1 MDFDLHTP
9 DLSPLNST
17 QSLWTNES
25 IQPADDTEIGDCAP
39 PSAVTGQLLN
49 SDGLLRAASP
59 DLLQEC
65 VQRTLVEDPAAGPSF
80 APYEVPT
87 DLKRETDHSY
97 TLLTSPGPAR
107 SLVNIDAQWLPTSP
121 SIEAAQ
127 QPTLTCTVE
136 NIEGCC
142 IFSQHNSLHHVVNSG
157 KFSFTATVKSK
168 LNSKYIILK
177 LLSTVFFR
185 LS

>member
-9 DLSPLNST
+9 DLSPLNYT

-59 DLLQEC
+59 SPDVLQEC
-65 VQRTLVEDPAAGPSF
+65 VQRILVEDPAAGPSF
-80 APYEVPT
+80 APYEVPLPT

-97 TLLTSPGPAR
+97 TLLTSPGPA
-107 SLVNIDAQWLPTSP
+107 LVNIDAQWQPTSP

-127 QPTLTCTVE
+127 QPTLTCAVE

-168 LNSKYIILK
+168 LNSKYFFK
-177 LLSTVFFR
+177 TPFNCVF
-185 LS
+185 